1 MAKRIPYRDYIV
13 RETTCA
19 HKSARDII
27 ISLRQQ
33 FPHVGIAT
41 IYRHLE
47 QLTLDGTL
55 HKVHENGWVAY
66 YEHVEVPHM
75 HLIDI
80 DTWYI
85 QDLPIKPELYL
96 PGYTIQNITITVR
109 KEFNDSTTK
118 SF

>member
-1 MAKRIPYRDYIV
+1 MAKRIPYRDYIIQ
-13 RETTCA
+13 ETTCA

-27 ISLRQQ
+27 LSLRQK

-55 HKVHENGWVAY
+55 HKIYEHEWIAY
-66 YEHVEVPHM
+66 YEHVEMPHM

-80 DTWYI
+80 DTWSI
-85 QDLPIKPELYL
+85 QDLPIQSELCVA
-96 PGYTIQNITITVR
+96 GYTIQNITITVR
-109 KEFNDSTTK
+109 KQSIHPITP
-118 SF
+118 SI